1 MINSS
6 QKIGARGRVGEWGSG
21 GVGEWGS
28 GQLLRS
34 FSPFSFDFGTGGFNP
49 HISVPT
55 EYFTKPAP
63 TDF

>member
-1 MINSS
+1 
-6 QKIGARGRVGEWGSG
+6 
-21 GVGEWGS
+21 VGEWGS